1 MKSNNPIVL
10 LMIPAILMAFINACN
25 FSQSTDEEEKR
36 VVKLNYTDWTE
47 SVAITMLASAVLQE
61 KMGYKVELKLTDV
74 ESVYNELANRQAD
87 FFADA
92 WLPYTHE
99 KYFKKH
105 QGSIDSISTIFRN
118 PQTGMVVPEYS
129 SLKSISDLKGTNLNI
144 IGIDKGAGI
153 MTSTREAIAHY
164 GLSNKL
170 ISGSDDQMTF
180 QMVDS
185 IRRRKEVVVTGWEPH
200 WIFSRHEV
208 RFLEDPDQIFPKGEH
223 IYAVG
228 NKASI
233 KEHPH
238 ATELFRRMQLTDQQF
253 NSLIDQVKMA
263 TDPLNGIHQWM
274 EKNQYIVNKWVK
286 DLQPERLKVM

>member
-1 MKSNNPIVL
+1 MKSNNTLLL
-10 LMIPAILMAFINACN
+10 LMPLVIMAFMNSCN
-25 FSQSTDEEEKR
+25 FTQSDQEEEKR

-47 SVAITMLASAVLQE
+47 SVAITMLASAVLEE

-74 ESVYNELANRQAD
+74 ESVYSELANRQAD

-92 WLPYTHE
+92 WLPHTHE
-99 KYFKKH
+99 EYFKKH
-105 QGSIDSISTIFRN
+105 EGAIDSIGTIFRN
-118 PQTGMVVPEYS
+118 PQTGLVVPEYS
-129 SLKSISDLKGTNLNI
+129 PLKSITDLKGTTLNI
-144 IGIDKGAGI
+144 IGIDEGAGI
-153 MTSTREAIAHY
+153 MASTREAIAHY
-164 GLSNKL
+164 GLSNQL
-170 ISGSDDQMTF
+170 ISSSDDQMTF

-228 NKASI
+228 NKASME
-233 KEHPH
+233 EHPH
-238 ATELFRRMQLTDQQF
+238 ATELFRRMKLTDRQF

-274 EKNQYIVNKWVK
+274 EQNKYIVNKWVK